1 MRNITCLIVYAL
13 IIISGLIAHHRIVTK
28 ALDMSTTVTEKHL
41 QNVMLE
47 HEERLRADLN
57 FIVDS
62 MNAESDTLAMLNS
75 LSQRDGYS
83 FYIFSDDNLCAWSN
97 ASIPISM
104 LTPDKLSTRI
114 LHTENG
120 WYYVLERRMNR
131 NSYFAVL
138 RLRAQYQ
145 YTNEYL
151 APDFDESLG
160 ISAQSEIFSDASISD
175 CCKITDRE
183 GRYLFSIKQRGTGQL
198 TVSQQIA
205 DMSVLVMILV
215 ATLILLSG
223 CYRMAIKHIK
233 PVWALL
239 GFAAVLITLYFCS
252 ISIVAAPPMNDWFL
266 FSPQVF
272 AYSTYMPCLAQA
284 AIAAVFLVQI
294 CYYIHFS
301 LDLKLPSR
309 TRPHA
314 RRSKFIVA
322 SLVLLIPLAVFLIA
336 NEILEL
342 LVLHS
347 SDLLIYIGELDI
359 SPSSLTKVV
368 TISLVYLAYALTLN
382 AVYNNLS
389 KSLSIQMYLS
399 AVVLN
404 SCFFFIEQ
412 MLIEHTI
419 NWVMFIGY
427 WGSSIPYYFIKRREG
442 RRIEFS
448 RFIWFTLAVAF
459 YFVIRL
465 TMLNGYK
472 EAQNRDLLLAN
483 LSFQLMRED
492 DPVAEQLL
500 SNNEYNI
507 ANDTLIKQT
516 FALNLSDAETAMR
529 IYDHVREK
537 YFNGYL
543 TRYELQVVVC
553 RNDQSKLEV
562 TGTGEEYNCFD
573 YFRSMVSTYG
583 SLINPQSL
591 IYKLNDDDG
600 RAGYFGVFTY
610 ADGAY
615 MFVEINEKESSQDV
629 GYPELLTNSRDRLN
643 MEQYKD
649 YSYAKYCDGVLFY
662 RYGDFEYS
670 RNYVLPVTGKPDDV
684 KEVVADGY
692 SHKIYFAQ
700 NNQIIVLS
708 YPQITLSR
716 VLVDYS
722 YLFICMLIVCL
733 IANVILSRNGDFLY
747 GKMSINERIQTT
759 FVLFVITLL
768 VVFCVLAGFDSYS
781 RYEEQSHKQ
790 MSQKLESV
798 RNILLQRID
807 DLDDEASTDN
817 VLQYASALFNL
828 DAHLFSPEGRL
839 KGTSRRELFAN
850 GISAPL
856 INSEAL
862 QILRN
867 SDRFELFINERI
879 GELLHLSLY
888 APLIDANGTLL
899 GYVNVPYFS
908 DIKDMREKVL
918 STFVPITNTYLII
931 ILMAIFLS
939 HLVAVSITRPLITI
953 SNKIKQVSLQNK
965 NEKIE
970 YAHPDE
976 IGVLVNE
983 YNRMLDELE
992 RSAEQLALSERE
1004 STWREMARQI
1014 SHEIRNPLTPMKLSV
1029 QYMQRAWE
1037 DKRPDFDNMLKKTT
1051 HTLIEQ
1057 IDQLSF
1063 IASQFSNLAKTPNG
1077 EAVYVDVV
1085 ERVEGTVLI
1094 FNNTENASVTLTK
1107 SMQHAIVLINP
1118 DQLTSVFNNLIKN
1131 ALQSGKGD
1139 DFVEVKVDITADDEN
1154 VIISVADNGRGIDP
1168 EVQEKIFKPNFTTKS
1183 TGMGLGLAIVKN
1195 IIVGAKGEIF
1205 FETKLGQGTT
1215 FIVKLPLVVSN

>member
-1 MRNITCLIVYAL
+1 MRNAAGLIVYVL
-13 IIISGLIAHHRIVTK
+13 IIISGLVAHHRIVTK
-28 ALDMSTTVTEKHL
+28 ALDTATHVNEEHL
-41 QNVMLE
+41 QTVMLE

-57 FIVDS
+57 SIVDS
-62 MNAESDTLAMLNS
+62 LRADTDTLAMLNS

-83 FYIFSDDNLCAWSN
+83 FYIFRDNNLCAWSN
-97 ASIPISM
+97 ATIPTRD
-104 LTPDKLSTRI
+104 LTPDKLSKRV
-114 LHTENG
+114 LHTDNG
-120 WYYVLERRMNR
+120 WYYVVERRLNR
-131 NSYFAVL
+131 NSFFALL
-138 RLRAQYQ
+138 RVRAQYH

-151 APDFDESLG
+151 APEFDASFG
-160 ISAQSEIFSDASISD
+160 ISDQSDIFCDATVDD
-175 CCKITDRE
+175 CCKITDKE
-183 GRYLFSIKQRGTGQL
+183 GRYLFSIVLRGAGQL
-198 TVSQQIA
+198 TISQQIA
-205 DMSVLVMILV
+205 DMSVLVIIVV
-215 ATLILLSG
+215 AMLILLSG
-223 CYRMAIKHIK
+223 CFRIAVKRV
-233 PVWALL
+233 PRVWALVGL
-239 GFAAVLITLYFCS
+239 SVVLIVLYFSS
-252 ISIVAAPPMNDWFL
+252 ISIVVAPPMNDWFL
-266 FSPQVF
+266 FSAQIF
-272 AYSTYMPCLAQA
+272 AYSNFMPCLAQA
-284 AIAAVFLVQI
+284 IIAAVFLVQL

-301 LDLKLPSR
+301 LELKLPSR
-309 TRPHA
+309 TKPHA
-314 RRSKFIVA
+314 RRRRFVLA
-322 SLVLLIPLAVFLIA
+322 SAVLLIPLSIFLIS

-347 SDLLIYIGELDI
+347 TDLLIYIGELDI
-359 SPSSLTKVV
+359 SASSLTKVV
-368 TISLVYLAYALTLN
+368 VISLIYLAYALTLN
-382 AVYNNLS
+382 SAYNNIS
-389 KSLSIQMYLS
+389 KALTVRMYLI
-399 AVVLN
+399 AMLLN

-412 MLIEHTI
+412 IIVTQSVS
-419 NWVMFIGY
+419 WVMFLGY
-427 WGSSIPYYFIKRREG
+427 IGSSIPYFFIKRFEA
-442 RRIEFS
+442 RRMEFS
-448 RFIWFTLAVAF
+448 RFIWFTLAVTF

-465 TMLNGYK
+465 TMLNSYK

-500 SNNEYNI
+500 SNNEKNI

-516 FALNLSDAETAMR
+516 FALNLTDAETAMR
-529 IYDHVREK
+529 IYDQVRDK

-553 RNDQSKLEV
+553 RNEQSKLEV
-562 TGTGEEYNCFD
+562 TGSGEEYNCFD

-583 SLINPQSL
+583 SRINPHSH

-600 RAGYFGVFTY
+600 RAGYFGVFRY
-610 ADGAY
+610 ADEAF
-615 MFVEINEKESSQDV
+615 MFVEINEKESSHDV

-643 MEQYKD
+643 LEQYKD
-649 YSYAKYCDGVLFY
+649 YSYAKYCDGVLFHK
-662 RYGDFEYS
+662 YGNFDYS
-670 RNYVLPVTGKPDDV
+670 RNYMLPVTGKPDEV
-684 KEVVADGY
+684 KEVDSGGY

-716 VLVDYS
+716 LLVDYS

-733 IANVILSRNGDFLY
+733 ITSVLLSRNGDFLY

-768 VVFCVLAGFDSYS
+768 VIFCVVAGFDSYS
-781 RYEEQSHKQ
+781 RYEDQNHKQ
-790 MSQKLESV
+790 MTQKLESV

-807 DLDDEASTDN
+807 ELDDEASTDN

-862 QILRN
+862 QTLRTT
-867 SDRFELFINERI
+867 DMYELFTNERI

-888 APLIDANGTLL
+888 APLIDANGVLL
-899 GYVNVPYFS
+899 GYVNVPYFI

-918 STFVPITNTYLII
+918 STFVPITNTYMII

-939 HLVAVSITRPLITI
+939 RLVAMSITRPLMII
-953 SNKIKQVSLQNK
+953 SNKIKKVSFQNK

-1037 DKRPDFDNMLKKTT
+1037 DKRPDFDNMLKRTT

-1085 ERVEGTVLI
+1085 ERIEGTVLI

-1107 SMQHAIVLINP
+1107 SVQHAIVLINP

-1131 ALQSGKGD
+1131 ALQSGKAGEFID
-1139 DFVEVKVDITADDEN
+1139 VKVEITTDADN

-1195 IIVGAKGEIF
+1195 IIVGAKGEIN
-1205 FETKLGQGTT
+1205 FETKLGQGTI